1 MPTSRSKT
9 GVGPCS
15 QWNTK
20 DCEDSLQEESAPVQG
35 AECFRD
41 GEVVTHRAQP
51 GTVHQ
56 FLP

>member
-15 QWNTK
+15 QWSTK
-20 DCEDSLQEESAPVQG
+20 GCKDSLQEERAPVQG

-41 GEVVTHRAQP
+41 GEAVTCHTQP
-51 GTVHQ
+51 GTMHQ
-56 FLP
+56 FFP